1 MSDKKS
7 VRHNRIKSGKSL
19 IEPDGLERSS
29 KYNYTSMKEET
40 VLAEEGF
47 SRRLAQLRS
56 ERNVSAREMSLS
68 LGQAAG
74 YINSIENGN
83 SLPSMSM
90 FFEICEYLQITPRDF
105 FAYTAQ
111 ERPLPF
117 IEVIRNL
124 PEEEQYLLLAL
135 ARKLGKG

>member
-1 MSDKKS
+1 
-7 VRHNRIKSGKSL
+7 
-19 IEPDGLERSS
+19 
-29 KYNYTSMKEET
+29 MKEET

-47 SRRLAQLRS
+47 SRRLTQLRS